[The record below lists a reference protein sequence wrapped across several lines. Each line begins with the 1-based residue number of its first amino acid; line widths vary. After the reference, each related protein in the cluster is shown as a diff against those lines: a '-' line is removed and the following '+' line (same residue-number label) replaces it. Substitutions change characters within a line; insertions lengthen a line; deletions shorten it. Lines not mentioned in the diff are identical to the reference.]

1 MRPTSLFNK
10 FVCYDAQQMINGHD
24 LKTLNL
30 RWFRQQL
37 GIVSQEPTLFDDTI
51 AANIAYGDNS
61 RQVPMHEV
69 IVAARAANI
78 HNFIDGLP
86 QVNPMPRW

>member
-1 MRPTSLFNK
+1 
-10 FVCYDAQQMINGHD
+10 MINGHD

-37 GIVSQEPTLFDDTI
+37 GIVSQEPTLFDDSI

-69 IVAARAANI
+69 IAAARAASI
-78 HNFIDGLP
+78 HNFIEGLP
-86 QVNPMPRW
+86 QVNSMLRW